1 MNFKVS
7 NNVFSMFHLYKRAW
21 KLVISAYPCE
31 TQPVG
36 VNMGV
41 IPVLQMKIN

>member
-7 NNVFSMFHLYKRAW
+7 NNVLSVFHLYQHAW

-31 TQPVG
+31 TQPVR

-41 IPVLQMKIN
+41 IRFYK